1 MSFDSVLLVDSRHL
15 LDGRGSE
22 MTYSLELVDLQEQK
36 LNTVETS

>member
-1 MSFDSVLLVDSRHL
+1 MSFDSVLLVDRSHL